1 MLTLSNT
8 ILSVSTHAGVLR
20 KSTILNKKLM
30 KRARQIL
37 ASRVSTKNTNGRIKL
52 GANHRGKRLI
62 GHEHLS
68 SRVQEVHP
76 GEARKIINKDH
87 IIAMSPFRNKRS
99 RTPYIRVN
107 QIKRS
112 NRHSLAS
119 RIRKL

>member
-8 ILSVSTHAGVLR
+8 ILSVSTGAGVLR
-20 KSTILNKKLM
+20 KSTLLQKKLT

-62 GHEHLS
+62 GREHLS
-68 SRVQEVHP
+68 SRIQEVHP

-99 RTPYIRVN
+99 RAPYIRVN